1 MRKKGTNKQQDLTP
15 QQEIINNFRQNQ
27 KEIIRLETSITLPH
41 SDTKSLTNYK
51 EENYQQ
57 IENIEKDI
65 EARDVENNRM
75 SSVVANKIKE
85 LKGKIRDLKTEIKG
99 VRQSIQDAEEK
110 NSKIVDEINAEFNQ
124 KKEEILAESRKVEAE
139 LAHYAEW
146 QRQADTYK
154 SHLSELKSTIHH
166 NRVICSENISE
177 TRQNAQSKIEK
188 HRILLAEAIRQA
200 RAESLR
206 LRAGDISNLTT
217 TFLTQSEAHLKSLDS
232 QFASSKQLSEVNN
245 TIDDENISLQRDIDR
260 LAKKKNSLKEQQ
272 ERQKAVL
279 SKLKTI
285 REEFKERELQEKE
298 MKKIITAR
306 EREEKRREEENRIKN
321 TPKPK
326 PEYKM
331 TEEDEAFITFLNE
344 CATSVRSIIYDML
357 GENSRKSEIHLQN
370 ERFEAPKLSSMISEI
385 KSLTTKLDEIDAPVE
400 KKDES
405 KGKPILTPA
414 AAYFAFSAPFDE
426 SDNFVST
433 ESWSFGKYEPPRP
446 STSFGQAKK
455 PRIIRIR
462 PEQKNQM

>member
-1 MRKKGTNKQQDLTP
+1 MPGKASKKQQDLSP
-15 QQEIINNFRQNQ
+15 QQEMIQNLRTNQ
-27 KEIIRLETSITLPH
+27 KEILRLETSVILPH

-51 EENYQQ
+51 DENHQQ

-65 EARDVENNRM
+65 EARNVENDRM
-75 SSVVANKIKE
+75 STVVANKIKE

-99 VRQSIQDAEEK
+99 VRQSIQDAEDK

-124 KKEEILAESRKVEAE
+124 KKDEILTESRKVEAE

-177 TRQNAQSKIEK
+177 TRQNTQSKIEK
-188 HRILLAEAIRQA
+188 HRILLADAIRQA

-206 LRAGDISNLTT
+206 LKPGDISNLTT

-245 TIDDENISLQRDIDR
+245 TIDDENITLQRDIDR
-260 LAKKKNSLKEQQ
+260 LAKKKSSLKEQQ
-272 ERQKAVL
+272 DRQKAVL
-279 SKLKTI
+279 SKLKAI

-298 MKKIITAR
+298 MRKIITAR
-306 EREEKRREEENRIKN
+306 EREEKRREEENRAKN
-321 TPKPK
+321 IQKPK

-331 TEEDEAFITFLNE
+331 TEQDEAFITFLNE

-357 GENSRKSEIHLQN
+357 GENSRKSEFLIQN

-385 KSLTTKLDEIDAPVE
+385 KCLSSRLDEIDAPVE
-400 KKDES
+400 KKDGS

-426 SDNFVST
+426 SDNFVTT
-433 ESWSFGKYEPPRP
+433 ESWSFGKYEPARP
-446 STSFGQAKK
+446 STSFSQGKR
-455 PRIIRIR
+455 PRIIRIK